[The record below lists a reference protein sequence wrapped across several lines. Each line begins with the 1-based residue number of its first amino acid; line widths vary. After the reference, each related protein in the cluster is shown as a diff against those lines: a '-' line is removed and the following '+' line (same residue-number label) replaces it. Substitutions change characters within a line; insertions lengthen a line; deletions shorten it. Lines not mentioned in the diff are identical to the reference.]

1 MEITE
6 IVLLAAG
13 GIIFILSFLL
23 PDKKGEASEQSR
35 ELVKDEIADMVSREM
50 DSVRGQVDGV
60 VEEAVTYAMEKTERS
75 LERLSNEKIMAVNEY
90 SDTVLAE
97 IHKNHEEAMFLY
109 DMLNSKHDNLK
120 NTVSTVN
127 RTVKEVEE
135 KLGTIRELQA
145 DMSGMYQAGM
155 PEGRTEVPGGFR
167 PVRLQELHPAEPV
180 STGPTAISR
189 LQSMTQ
195 RSAASMPAASMSATS
210 LSQTSMPATS
220 LSQTSMPATSL
231 SQTSMSA
238 TSMSATS
245 IPAASMP
252 ATSMSATSMPATS
265 MPQTSMSRAAVSDR
279 GAGMAGSGNGVSGTS
294 PAEIADPRMVMAPVV
309 PVPAASMPA
318 ASVPAASVPAASM
331 PRVPASGDI
340 SMERDIFMERG
351 SSMEK
356 DISMG
361 TMGRVSFLQENAADG
376 QNNNERILELHRQGK
391 SKVAIAKE
399 LGLGVGEVKLVID
412 LFRNQ

>member
-1 MEITE
+1 METIE

-13 GIIFILSFLL
+13 GIIFILSFLI
-23 PDKKGEASEQSR
+23 PEKKGEASEQSK
-35 ELVKDEIADMVSREM
+35 ELLKEEIADMVSREM
-50 DSVRGQVDGV
+50 ESVRGQVDGV

-135 KLGTIRELQA
+135 KLSHLQE
-145 DMSGMYQAGM
+145 MTGISRVSQARIAAEKTG
-155 PEGRTEVPGGFR
+155 EHGVVQ
-167 PVRLQELHPAEPV
+167 PVRLQEFHPAASSNAAFNPGRTVPSV
-180 STGPTAISR
+180 SVPAMSAPSVSAK
-189 LQSMTQ
+189 SMSAPSASPS
-195 RSAASMPAASMSATS
+195 SAAVSAGRAAAPGRVPDTGRKMSTTAQASMPLNSMPAASMSATS
-210 LSQTSMPATS
+210 
-220 LSQTSMPATSL
+220 
-231 SQTSMSA
+231 MSA
-238 TSMSATS
+238 PSMARS
-245 IPAASMP
+245 
-252 ATSMSATSMPATS
+252 
-265 MPQTSMSRAAVSDR
+265 
-279 GAGMAGSGNGVSGTS
+279 
-294 PAEIADPRMVMAPVV
+294 
-309 PVPAASMPA
+309 
-318 ASVPAASVPAASM
+318 SVPADMSAA
-331 PRVPASGDI
+331 
-340 SMERDIFMERG
+340 
-351 SSMEK
+351 
-356 DISMG
+356 
-361 TMGRVSFLQENAADG
+361 GRVSFLQEKAGG